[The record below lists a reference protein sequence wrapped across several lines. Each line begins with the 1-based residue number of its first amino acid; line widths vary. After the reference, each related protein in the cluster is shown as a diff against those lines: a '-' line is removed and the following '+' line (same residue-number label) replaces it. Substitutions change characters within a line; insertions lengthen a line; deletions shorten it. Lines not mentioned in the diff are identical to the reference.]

1 MKSHGL
7 VTHGREWG
15 LGRLELLRTWAS
27 GRRDVGHVLARTFR
41 TADSHDPCCN
51 AVDSFRFEDGWGRDG
66 RGDSDMLLEP
76 PLS

>member
-7 VTHGREWG
+7 VTHGQEWG
-15 LGRLELLRTWAS
+15 LGRLELLQMWVS
-27 GRRDVGHVLARTFR
+27 SQHDVGHALAWTFQ

-51 AVDSFRFEDGWGRDG
+51 AVDSFCFEDEDG